1 METVGFDFGLFD
13 WMLPLM
19 AASLIVPL
27 VITGIVVGVIVW
39 AVRRNSAA
47 HQDPAVTELNARLA
61 RGDIDPIEYE
71 VRLRSLTRDRD

>member
-1 METVGFDFGLFD
+1 MEPVGFDFGLFD
-13 WMLPLM
+13 WFLPLM

-27 VITGIVVGVIVW
+27 VITVIVIGVVVW

-47 HQDPAVTELNARLA
+47 HQDPAVAELNARLA